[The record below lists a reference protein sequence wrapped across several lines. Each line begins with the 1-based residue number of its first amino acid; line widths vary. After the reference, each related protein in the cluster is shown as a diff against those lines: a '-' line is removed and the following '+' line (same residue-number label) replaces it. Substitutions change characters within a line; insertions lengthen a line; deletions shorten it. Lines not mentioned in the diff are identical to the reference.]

1 MVKQFD
7 LTQTFNLKGDW
18 FLPEDANQR
27 LSGELS
33 YSPEDGIHLE
43 LIGDF
48 QVNPLGLG
56 MNSYPTILGIVEG
69 SREISL
75 FGCMYVGRG
84 EVSLVKG
91 NEIAKP
97 VITFTVNSMVD
108 GWLFGSFE
116 EVRATDVY
124 FEIDGLSEWLCTTGF
139 RPDDVKIDNTAKT
152 ADVHYELPR
161 PIEFEFPKGVKASF
175 VFSMNNMPDSI
186 VMTKLTL
193 EQTVRLRLQKEEG
206 FTLEDIFRDS
216 YKFMTFLM
224 LGLNGET
231 HIKSVYFF
239 NPDYS
244 IEISPG
250 TQHKRRVN
258 FFYHQHFTVK
268 ERKWDFRT
276 MTFTFPVVRDNLQ
289 ALIAKWD
296 EDFEEFEPAINL
308 LIEQIRDKNTFNDN
322 DFLNLAQAAETIHD
336 RMRPGAVKMPDV
348 EYKSLKKQILNCIPE
363 SFKQFVQGLLQ
374 YGNSVSLSQ
383 RLRELVGWCPQ
394 PILKMFVPDSDLFI
408 KEIIDSRNYYTHYT
422 LSGKKHVKRGR
433 ELMILT
439 ERIQVLLI
447 VNLLLHLGI
456 EEKLLVRLYENH
468 DYQLKQLLEG

>member
-48 QVNPLGLG
+48 QMNPLGLNR
-56 MNSYPTILGIVEG
+56 NSYPTILGIVEG

-97 VITFTVNSMVD
+97 VITFAVNSMVD

-139 RPDDVKIDNTAKT
+139 KPDDVKIDHKAKT
-152 ADVHYELPR
+152 ADVHYKLPQ
-161 PIEFEFPKGVKASF
+161 PIEFVFPKGVKASF
-175 VFSMNNMPDSI
+175 LFSMNNKSDSLVI
-186 VMTKLTL
+186 TKLTL
-193 EQTVRLRLQKEEG
+193 EQTVRLRLQKEDG
-206 FTLEDIFRDS
+206 FTLNDIFRES
-216 YKFMTFLM
+216 YKFMVFLM
-224 LGLNGET
+224 LGLNSET
-231 HIKSVYFF
+231 YIKSVYFF
-239 NPDYS
+239 NSKYFT
-244 IEISPG
+244 EITPG

-268 ERKWDFRT
+268 DNKWDFRS
-276 MTFTFPVVRDNLQ
+276 MTFTYPAVRDNYQ
-289 ALIAKWD
+289 ALITKWD
-296 EDFEEFEPAINL
+296 EDFDEFEPAINL
-308 LIEQIRDKNTFNDN
+308 LIEQIRDKNTFSDN
-322 DFLNLAQAAETIHD
+322 DFLNLAQVAETIHD
-336 RMRPGAVKMPDV
+336 RMRPGAVKMPKED
-348 EYKSLKKQILNCIPE
+348 YKTLKDQILSCIPE
-363 SFKQFVQGLLQ
+363 ICKQFVQGLLQ

-383 RLRELVGWCPQ
+383 RLKELVEWCPQ
-394 PILKMFVPDSDLFI
+394 PILKLFVPDSDLFI
-408 KEIIDSRNYYTHYT
+408 KEIIDSGNYYTHYT

-439 ERIQVLLI
+439 KRIQVLLI
-447 VNLLLHLGI
+447 VNLLLHIGF
-456 EEKLLVRLYENH
+456 EEKLLVCLYENH
-468 DYQLKQLLEG
+468 DYQMKQLLVE